1 LVWGFKGREEER
13 GGVVRCAKERDHAE
27 RVTRSEEGDKD
38 EQIPF
43 RWRKKK
49 WAGLGLRKKEKR
61 VKEDRKVLEDFQ
73 NRFLTTFSKPDLCF
87 KQISS
92 LSKYFSSLSFN

>member
-1 LVWGFKGREEER
+1 M
-13 GGVVRCAKERDHAE
+13 ERDHAK

-38 EQIPF
+38 EQVPF

-49 WAGLGLRKKEKR
+49 WADLGLRFEKERKR
-61 VKEDRKVLEDFQ
+61 AKEDRKVLKDFQ

-87 KQISS
+87 K
-92 LSKYFSSLSFN
+92 

>member
-13 GGVVRCAKERDHAE
+13 GGVVRCEVSNGEDHAE

-38 EQIPF
+38 KHIPF

-49 WAGLGLRKKEKR
+49 WTGLGLRKKENGPRKR
-61 VKEDRKVLEDFQ
+61 G
-73 NRFLTTFSKPDLCF
+73 RFWKIF
-87 KQISS
+87 KT
-92 LSKYFSSLSFN
+92 YF